1 MSKLQHLIYT
11 KIIGSLPAVEQKR
24 AAFYRAQVFIL
35 LRVLESLDKTRI
47 IATAAEIE
55 KLLDIGQTMN
65 HEVDDC
71 ILIVKPR
78 TYENW
83 LRRRRNHKPIKRPG
97 RKRKLSDQIVA
108 LIIRFVKENP
118 GWGLLRIVGEL
129 MKLNIKLSG
138 TTILKVCRENGITPP
153 PNRTKN
159 APVSNWANFV
169 KCNMSTMVSCDLVSK
184 SIYTL
189 RGRFDAYC
197 IAFIHYASR
206 RVYVSPPTYNPDEEW
221 LLQQARNVAG
231 WLDDEG
237 IKLRFLIRDNDGKYT
252 PRFDDFFQR
261 IIDTSSPP
269 GKDGKVIRT
278 AIRCPAQNGYIESYF
293 SHFKRECLNSFVCF
307 SLGQLNRIVA
317 QHLEYYNNCRPHQSL
332 DNRVIS
338 PDFSYPEK
346 FDASKVKCR
355 KFLGGLLK
363 HYYLEDDQ
371 DNQAA

>member
-24 AAFYRAQVFIL
+24 AVFYRAQVLIL

-47 IATAAEIE
+47 IATAAEID
-55 KLLDIGQTMN
+55 KLLDIGKTMN

-71 ILIVKPR
+71 ILIVRPR

-83 LRRRRNHKPIKRPG
+83 LRRRRNHKPLKRPG
-97 RKRKLSDQIVA
+97 RKRKLNDQIVA
-108 LIIRFVKENP
+108 LIIRFAKENP

-129 MKLNIKLSG
+129 WKLNIKLSR

-153 PNRTKN
+153 PNRPR
-159 APVSNWANFV
+159 AGAANWANFV
-169 KCNMSTMVSCDLVSK
+169 KCNMSTMVSCDFVSK
-184 SIYTL
+184 SVHTL
-189 RGRFDAYC
+189 RGKFGAYC
-197 IAFIHYASR
+197 LAFIHYASR

-221 LLQQARNVAG
+221 LMQQARNVAG
-231 WLDDEG
+231 WLEDEG
-237 IKLRFLIRDNDGKYT
+237 IKLRYLIRDNDGKYT

-261 IIDTSSPP
+261 IIDASSPP
-269 GKDGKVIRT
+269 RKDGRVIRT

-332 DNRVIS
+332 DNRVLS

-363 HYYLEDDQ
+363 HYYIEDDQ
-371 DNQAA
+371 GNKAA